1 MNYSFQNYFER
12 YKRLYSLDLK
22 IKNPTDREIL
32 TYMFASMSEI
42 ERERYDEQKQRSL
55 EILTSDAIWAKY
67 IFNIDFRNLK
77 YLKIDKKNSIL
88 HDLKIKDP
96 FFLPC
101 MKYGTT
107 LDRIENKLQKES
119 EEILVKS
126 LIKHEI
132 LHYLIGADFRV
143 TGDRYVAVISQVLG
157 MDNIKN
163 QHRWDDYVNAI
174 FKTKFTT
181 LLIKNNLSQYKKV
194 IQKNTQKTI
203 NFLNDA
209 CEQVFKGTYISP
221 KEIYSRGDE
230 LGIHIPNSEMP
241 QLQN

>member
-1 MNYSFQNYFER
+1 M
-12 YKRLYSLDLK
+12 
-22 IKNPTDREIL
+22 
-32 TYMFASMSEI
+32 
-42 ERERYDEQKQRSL
+42 
-55 EILTSDAIWAKY
+55 
-67 IFNIDFRNLK
+67 
-77 YLKIDKKNSIL
+77 
-88 HDLKIKDP
+88 
-96 FFLPC
+96 
-101 MKYGTT
+101 
-107 LDRIENKLQKES
+107 
-119 EEILVKS
+119 
-126 LIKHEI
+126 
-132 LHYLIGADFRV
+132 HYLIGADFRV

-194 IQKNTQKTI
+194 IQKNSQKTI